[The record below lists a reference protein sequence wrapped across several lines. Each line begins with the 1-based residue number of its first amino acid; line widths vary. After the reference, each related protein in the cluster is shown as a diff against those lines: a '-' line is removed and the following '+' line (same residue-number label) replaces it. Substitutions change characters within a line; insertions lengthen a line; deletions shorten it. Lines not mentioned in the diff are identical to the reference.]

1 MLFNYEAR
9 TQLGESKLGTID
21 ASSEDAALE
30 ILQRNGLIVL
40 DLKKAANIS
49 LMSKNIK
56 LFEHVPKKEVVVFS
70 RQVSALFQAKVP
82 VIESL
87 RTMAAQTENAT
98 FKEILE
104 KVTQSVDAGN
114 PLSKSLAEH
123 KKVFSDFYISIVHS
137 GELSGNLE
145 EVFNYLADTLENEY
159 YLTQKV
165 KGAMTYPIF
174 IVVALVG
181 VMFVMMIWVIPNL
194 TSVFK
199 EANLE
204 LPILTRIIVSMS
216 DIFQAYWW
224 LILMVLVGGVVGF
237 WQWIS
242 TAQGEA
248 IWSKVQLRLPVFGMI
263 LKKLYLSR
271 FADSLSTLIK
281 GGLPI
286 VKSLEV
292 TSMVVGNGAY
302 KKIIEETIDA
312 VKKGGTISSVFKS
325 HSEIPIMVSQMVSI
339 GEQAGKLDSTLRTVA
354 NFYHK
359 EVESSMDNLV
369 SLIEPLLILV
379 LGVGVGILLVAILMP
394 MYNLTTAI

>member
-1 MLFNYEAR
+1 MLFNYEAK
-9 TQLGESKLGTID
+9 TQEGQSKLGTLE

-30 ILQRNGLIVL
+30 LLQRNQLIVL
-40 DLKKAANIS
+40 NLKKATNVS
-49 LMSKNIK
+49 LFSRNIK
-56 LFEHVPKKEVVVFS
+56 IFDSIPKKEIVIFS
-70 RQVSALFQAKVP
+70 RQISALFQAKVP
-82 VIESL
+82 IIESL
-87 RTMAAQTENAT
+87 RTMAAQTENQS

-104 KVTQSVDAGN
+104 KVTQSVDSGN
-114 PLSKSLAEH
+114 PLSKALAEH
-123 KKVFSDFYISIVHS
+123 KKVFTDFYISIVHS

-174 IVVALVG
+174 IVVALIG

-204 LPILTRIIVSMS
+204 LPLLTKIIVAMS
-216 DIFQAYWW
+216 EIFQVYWW
-224 LILMVLVGGVVGF
+224 LILIVLVGGVTGF
-237 WQWIS
+237 LQWIS
-242 TAQGEA
+242 TKTGKI
-248 IWSKVQLRLPVFGMI
+248 IWSRVQLKLPVFGII

-292 TSMVVGNGAY
+292 TSMVVGNGVY
-302 KKIIEETIDA
+302 KSIIDETIDA
-312 VKKGGTISSVFKS
+312 VKKGGTISSIFKT
-325 HSEIPIMVSQMVSI
+325 HKEIPIMVSQMVYI
-339 GEQAGKLDSTLRTVA
+339 GEQAGKLDSTLKTVA
-354 NFYHK
+354 DFYHK

>member
-1 MLFNYEAR
+1 MLFNYEAK
-9 TQLGESKLGTID
+9 TQEGESKLGTLE
-21 ASSEDAALE
+21 ASSENAALE
-30 ILQRNGLIVL
+30 LLQRNGLIVL
-40 DLKKAANIS
+40 GLKKSSNVSI
-49 LMSKNIK
+49 MSRNIK
-56 LFEHVPKKEVVVFS
+56 IFDHVPKKEVVVFS
-70 RQVSALFQAKVP
+70 RQISALFQAKVP
-82 VIESL
+82 IIESL
-87 RTMAAQTENAT
+87 RTMATQTENPA
-98 FKEILE
+98 FKDILE
-104 KVTQSVDAGN
+104 KVTQSVDSGN
-114 PLSKSLAEH
+114 PLSKALSEH
-123 KKVFSDFYISIVHS
+123 KKVFTDFYISIVHS

-145 EVFNYLADTLENEY
+145 EVFDYLADTLENEY

-174 IVVALVG
+174 IVVALIG

-204 LPILTRIIVSMS
+204 LPLLTRIIVAMS
-216 DIFQAYWW
+216 DIFQEYWW
-224 LILMVLVGGVVGF
+224 LILMVLLGGIVGF
-237 WQWIS
+237 FQWIS
-242 TAQGEA
+242 TKTGKI
-248 IWSKVQLRLPVFGMI
+248 IWSKVQLKLPVFGMI

-292 TSMVVGNGAY
+292 TSMVVGNGVY
-302 KKIIEETIDA
+302 KEIIEETKEV

-325 HSEIPIMVSQMVSI
+325 HQEIPIMVSQMVYI
-339 GEQAGKLDSTLRTVA
+339 GEQAGKLDSTLKTVA
-354 NFYHK
+354 DFYHK
-359 EVESSMDNLV
+359 EVESAMDNLV
-369 SLIEPLLILV
+369 ALIEPLLILV

>member
-302 KKIIEETIDA
+302 KKIIEETIDT

>member
-1 MLFNYEAR
+1 MLFNYEAK
-9 TQLGESKLGTID
+9 TQLGESKLGTLE
-21 ASSEDAALE
+21 ASSEQAALE
-30 ILQRNGLIVL
+30 VLQRNGLIVL
-40 DLKKAANIS
+40 ELKKSSNVSI
-49 LMSKNIK
+49 MSRNIK
-56 LFEHVPKKEVVVFS
+56 IFDHVPQKEIVIFS
-70 RQVSALFQAKVP
+70 RQISALFEAKVP
-82 VIESL
+82 IIESL
-87 RTMAAQTENAT
+87 RTMAAQTENQT
-98 FKEILE
+98 FKDILE
-104 KVTQSVDAGN
+104 KVTQSVDSGN
-114 PLSKSLAEH
+114 PLSKALSEH
-123 KKVFSDFYISIVHS
+123 KKVFTDFYISIVHS

-174 IVVALVG
+174 IVVALIG

-204 LPILTRIIVSMS
+204 LPLLTRIIVAMS
-216 DIFQAYWW
+216 DIFQEYWW
-224 LILMVLVGGVVGF
+224 LILIVIVGVSAAF
-237 WQWIS
+237 LQWITTS
-242 TAQGEA
+242 RGRV
-248 IWSKVQLRLPVFGMI
+248 IWSKIQLRLPVFGVI

-292 TSMVVGNGAY
+292 TSMVVGNGLY
-302 KKIIEETIDA
+302 KTIIEETIGV

-325 HSEIPIMVSQMVSI
+325 HSEIPIMVSQMIYI
-339 GEQAGKLDSTLRTVA
+339 GEQAGKLDSTLKTVA
-354 NFYHK
+354 KFYHK

-369 SLIEPLLILV
+369 ALIEPLLILV